1 MLEEIKNYLNIT
13 WEDEDIDNKLK
24 SLIEQSKQSIKNL
37 MGADIDF
44 TKNLE
49 MKELLFNR
57 VRYAYNN
64 AIEYFESNFAHEI
77 LRLQLQEGVKKLE
90 K

>member
-1 MLEEIKNYLNIT
+1 
-13 WEDEDIDNKLK
+13 
-24 SLIEQSKQSIKNL
+24 

>member
-44 TKNLE
+44 TKKLE
-49 MKELLFNR
+49 MKELLFKR